1 MNEIYKMLE
10 KYRIVTLQ
18 SIHTMIPGVII
29 SYNPIKMEAS
39 VLPLGRPVIKG
50 KELEPQP
57 IDRCPVCFSNGSTF
71 SIRNPLKKGDLVII
85 GFSEVSLEK
94 ILTTKQPESTMK
106 SPRFNLSDGI
116 IIGTIDG
123 ENDTMPDFNTDDLL
137 IINKETGHKIV
148 FKKDGSIDTTV
159 EIITALKA
167 TTINAPNAVITCK
180 SVIASEKVQAPLV
193 DGTNDVTFAR
203 ISGKAHTHSYQ
214 QPEHTVGTANTSAPE
229 SATKES
235 DK

>member
-71 SIRNPLKKGDLVII
+71 SIRNPLKKRR
-85 GFSEVSLEK
+85 FSYYRFFRSK
-94 ILTTKQPESTMK
+94 FRKNTYYKTT
-106 SPRFNLSDGI
+106 RI
-116 IIGTIDG
+116 YY
-123 ENDTMPDFNTDDLL
+123 
-137 IINKETGHKIV
+137 
-148 FKKDGSIDTTV
+148 
-159 EIITALKA
+159 EI
-167 TTINAPNAVITCK
+167 
-180 SVIASEKVQAPLV
+180 S
-193 DGTNDVTFAR
+193 
-203 ISGKAHTHSYQ
+203 
-214 QPEHTVGTANTSAPE
+214 
-229 SATKES
+229 
-235 DK
+235 